1 MFHLLHTIQTKHDFY
16 CHRAAKEQKKSKASK
31 KTTAPPTKAKAAPKA
46 KAAKVSQK
54 SAPRVGG
61 KR

>member
-1 MFHLLHTIQTKHDFY
+1 MLLTFKYNVF
-16 CHRAAKEQKKSKASK
+16 RAAKEAKKSTKASK
-31 KTTAPPTKAKAAPKA
+31 KTTAPPTKVKAPPKA

-54 SAPRVGG
+54 PTTRIGG